1 MEGGGIAL
9 LGKAQEGLLH
19 EIGHYLQIAKTL
31 RQIGLERAPMRG
43 EKPFEILADQFA
55 ASLLAGPKTG

>member
-1 MEGGGIAL
+1 
-9 LGKAQEGLLH
+9 
-19 EIGHYLQIAKTL
+19 
-31 RQIGLERAPMRG
+31 MRG